1 MMDSEKKRGAATPA
15 YLDKSLP
22 AAARVDDLMSRMTTG
37 EKIGQLMQLDGSRGY
52 LREIEAYNPG
62 SIFHINGY
70 EADAAIDASLKTRLG
85 IPVLLADDGIHG
97 HSFWAGATIFP
108 TQLALSC
115 SWDPEL
121 LTEVARVTAR
131 EMRVTGVAWTFSPVL
146 CLARDLRWGR
156 VGETFGEDP
165 YLDGV
170 LAAAMIKG
178 YQGRGLDDP
187 EAVLATAK
195 HFAGYSETLGGRDAS
210 EADISRRKLR
220 SYFLPPFE
228 RAAAAGCMA
237 FMTGYQSMD
246 GVPST
251 MNTWLLR
258 EVLRDEWGFEGVLVT
273 DYDNVG
279 RLVYDQRVCADYAE
293 AAAAALKC
301 GNDMLME
308 TRQAYEGC
316 LEALRR
322 GILSESVVDEAVR
335 RILTLKVRMGLF
347 ENPRRGDPD
356 RVAELIGCDEH
367 RAVNLRAARES
378 LVLLRNEPVTG
389 RDLLPLDPATPRKI
403 AVVGRNADDPIAQLG
418 DWSLGSGQRTTG
430 SSGSNHPRSSI
441 ITIRDGVREALPAGW
456 SFAEPEDADVILLA
470 LGDTIDYIGETKST
484 ATLELQDGQIE
495 LAERIMSLGKPTIV
509 VLVCSKPLVLPP
521 RVLDAE
527 AIVEAFNPGMEGG
540 RALAELVFGSINPSG
555 KLSISIPLHVGQ
567 QPVYYNQVRGQHGT
581 RYADLTQE
589 PAFPFGFGLSYTRF
603 EYGEARLASS
613 KLGFDDSLR
622 VSVQVRNSGHRA
634 GAEIVQLY
642 IEDEVTSLTWAR
654 RELVAFERVELDPGE
669 TKTVELSVPV
679 SELWIVDGEGRRIVE
694 PGWFKAMIGSSSRD
708 SDLRALRFQ
717 VVQPEF

>member
-322 GILSESVVDEAVR
+322 GILSESIVDEAVR

-347 ENPRRGDPD
+347 ENPRRGDPE

-378 LVLLRNEPVTG
+378 LVLLRNESVGG
-389 RDLLPLDPATPRKI
+389 RKLLPLDPSAPRKI

-430 SSGSNHPRSSI
+430 SSGANHPRSSI
-441 ITIRDGVREALPAGW
+441 ITIKDGMRAMLPAGW
-456 SFAEPEDADVILLA
+456 SVTEPEDADVILLA

-509 VLVCSKPLVLPP
+509 VLVCSKPLVLPSC
-521 RVLDAE
+521 VLKAE

-540 RALAELVFGSINPSG
+540 RALAELVFGMINPSG

-603 EYGEARLASS
+603 EYGEARLSS
-613 KLGFDDSLR
+613 SELGFDDTLR
-622 VSVQVRNSGHRA
+622 VSVPLRNSGGRA

-654 RELVAFERVELDPGE
+654 RELVAFKRVELGPGE
-669 TKTVELSVPV
+669 TTNVELSVPV
-679 SELWIVDGEGRRIVE
+679 SELWIVDAEGRRIVE
-694 PGWFKAMIGSSSRD
+694 PGWFKALVGSSSRD
-708 SDLRALRFQ
+708 CDLRALRFQ

>member
-1 MMDSEKKRGAATPA
+1 MKDSEKKRGSEKPA
-15 YLDKSLP
+15 YLNPSLP

-52 LREIEAYNPG
+52 LGEIEAYNPG
-62 SIFHINGY
+62 SIFHINGS

-108 TQLALSC
+108 TQLALAC

-121 LTEVARVTAR
+121 LAEVARVTAR

-322 GILSESVVDEAVR
+322 GILSESIVDEAVR

-347 ENPRRGDPD
+347 ENPRRGDPE

-378 LVLLRNEPVTG
+378 LVLLRNESVGG
-389 RDLLPLDPATPRKI
+389 RKLLPLDPSAPRKI

-430 SSGSNHPRSSI
+430 SSGANHPRSSI
-441 ITIRDGVREALPAGW
+441 ITIKDGMRAMLPAGW
-456 SFAEPEDADVILLA
+456 SVTEPEDADVILLA

-509 VLVCSKPLVLPP
+509 VLVCSKPLVLPSC
-521 RVLDAE
+521 VLKAE

-540 RALAELVFGSINPSG
+540 RALAELVFGMINPSG

>member
-322 GILSESVVDEAVR
+322 GILSESIVDEAVR

-347 ENPRRGDPD
+347 ENPRRGDPE

-378 LVLLRNEPVTG
+378 LVLLRNESVGG
-389 RDLLPLDPATPRKI
+389 RKLLPLDPSAPRKI

-430 SSGSNHPRSSI
+430 SSGANHPRSSI
-441 ITIRDGVREALPAGW
+441 ITIKDGMRAMLPAGW
-456 SFAEPEDADVILLA
+456 SVTEPEDADVILLA

-509 VLVCSKPLVLPP
+509 VLVCSKPLVLPSC
-521 RVLDAE
+521 VLKAE

-540 RALAELVFGSINPSG
+540 RALAELVFGMINPSG